1 MITEQPSPPAIVA
14 SVLTADFAQLD
25 RELQAVEVAG
35 ADRVQWDVMDGRFV
49 PNLPLGPDI
58 IRRARN
64 HTTLPFEAH
73 LMMEDPDW
81 SLHQWVDAGCQTVIV
96 HVEAVRHLQR
106 TLAEIRRLGA
116 AAGVAL
122 NPATSLEAIRHVVD
136 DIDLLLIMS
145 VNPGFGGQ
153 SYLPAMTSKIGAA
166 RRMLDRA
173 GSAADLEVDGG
184 INLHTI
190 STVTTAGVS
199 AAVVGSALFGHRS
212 DMGSAVTELRAA
224 AGHWAMTR

>member
-1 MITEQPSPPAIVA
+1 MITEQPPQPAIVA

-25 RELQAVEVAG
+25 RELQALEAAA

-49 PNLPLGPDI
+49 PNLTLGPDI
-58 IRRARN
+58 IRRARA

-73 LMMEDPDW
+73 LMMEDPSW
-81 SLHQWVDAGCQTVIV
+81 SLNQWVDAGCQTVIV
-96 HVEAVRHLQR
+96 HVEAVPHLQR
-106 TLAEIRRLGA
+106 TLAQIRELGA

-122 NPATSLEAIRHVVD
+122 NPATSLEAIRHVIDDVD
-136 DIDLLLIMS
+136 LVLIMT

-153 SYLPAMTSKIGAA
+153 SYLPAMTSKIAAA

-184 INLHTI
+184 INLRTI
-190 STVTTAGVS
+190 STVATAGVS
-199 AAVVGSALFGHRS
+199 AAVVGSALFDRRA
-212 DMGSAVTELRAA
+212 DMSSAVTELRTASSRLA
-224 AGHWAMTR
+224 VAR